1 MCNTRPTRQHAH
13 TQENEVL
20 TSRIGR
26 LQGVAPSNARI
37 APPPDKPPL
46 LNPAAASGEGHQTTV
61 EKRPQGDKKRTQREG
76 KSTETKV
83 APKRTK
89 SDPLRTWA
97 HTHMRALQ
105 PPDLD
110 EWAGCSC
117 KEGHSELRQCAKACV
132 AIGISFER
140 AILAAAASGGNNEL
154 AVDLA
159 MEEGNEVFEARL
171 VTEWTKRVG
180 EAATARMTSG
190 HDVKK
195 QEQAEAALF
204 NGVRVPASL

>member
-20 TSRIGR
+20 TSRSGR

-37 APPPDKPPL
+37 APPTDKPPL
-46 LNPAAASGEGHQTTV
+46 LNPAASGEGHQTTV
-61 EKRPQGDKKRTQREG
+61 KPRTPVDKKRTQREG

-89 SDPLRTWA
+89 SGPLRTWA

-105 PPDLD
+105 PPDLG
-110 EWAGCSC
+110 EWADCSC
-117 KEGHSELRQCAKACV
+117 REDHSKLRECAQALQSKLRDF
-132 AIGISFER
+132 AIDIPFER
-140 AILAAAASGGNNEL
+140 AILAAAASGGDVHL
-154 AVDLA
+154 AAALA
-159 MEEGNEVFEARL
+159 MEEDEGFEARL
-171 VTEWTKRVG
+171 ATEWTKRVG
-180 EAATARMTSG
+180 EAATARMMSG

-195 QEQAEAALF
+195 QEKAEAAF
-204 NGVRVPASL
+204 AASL

>member
-26 LQGVAPSNARI
+26 LQGGAPSNARI

-61 EKRPQGDKKRTQREG
+61 ETRPQVDKKRTQREG

-83 APKRTK
+83 APKRKK

-97 HTHMRALQ
+97 HTHMRARQ
-105 PPDLD
+105 PPHLGK
-110 EWAGCSC
+110 WADCSC
-117 KEGHSELRQCAKACV
+117 REDHSKLRECAQALQSKLRDF
-132 AIGISFER
+132 AIDIPFER
-140 AILAAAASGGNNEL
+140 AILAAAASGGDVHL
-154 AVDLA
+154 AAALA
-159 MEEGNEVFEARL
+159 MEEDEGFEARL
-171 VTEWTKRVG
+171 ATEWTKRVG
-180 EAATARMTSG
+180 EAATARMMSG

-195 QEQAEAALF
+195 QEKAEAAF
-204 NGVRVPASL
+204 AASL